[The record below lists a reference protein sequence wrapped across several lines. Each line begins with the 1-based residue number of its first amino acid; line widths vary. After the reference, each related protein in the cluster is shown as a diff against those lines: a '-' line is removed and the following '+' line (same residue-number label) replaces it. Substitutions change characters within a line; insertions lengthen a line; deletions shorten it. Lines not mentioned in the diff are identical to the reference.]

1 MLSFSIAFSEFFMGQ
16 VLIRNLDD
24 EVIEALKLKAE
35 INGKSLEQ
43 ELRDILASAAPL
55 TAHEK
60 VAMAQ
65 RFQADLELPDDFDV
79 GLAIRLGRDDEEE
92 YRSAQG
98 HAPGKKASQG

>member
-1 MLSFSIAFSEFFMGQ
+1 MGQ

-35 INGKSLEQ
+35 IKGKSLEQ

-55 TAHEK
+55 TTHEK
-60 VAMAQ
+60 VAMAR
-65 RFQADLELPDDFDV
+65 RFQADLKMPDDFDV

-92 YRSAQG
+92 YRRIKGDKS
-98 HAPGKKASQG
+98 GKKASRG

>member
-1 MLSFSIAFSEFFMGQ
+1 MGQ

-60 VAMAQ
+60 VAMA
-65 RFQADLELPDDFDV
+65 
-79 GLAIRLGRDDEEE
+79 
-92 YRSAQG
+92 
-98 HAPGKKASQG
+98 